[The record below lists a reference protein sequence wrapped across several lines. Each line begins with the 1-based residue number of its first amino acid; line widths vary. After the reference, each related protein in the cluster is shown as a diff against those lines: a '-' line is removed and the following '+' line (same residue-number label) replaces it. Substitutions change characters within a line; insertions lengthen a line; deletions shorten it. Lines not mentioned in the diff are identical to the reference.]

1 MTSTAIDTGR
11 RDALADQIFRATIG
25 AQELLHVYLGDRLGL
40 YATLAQTDSVTPAEF
55 ARASGIAER
64 YAREWLEQQAVA
76 GVIDVD
82 DVGDA
87 QTRRYRL
94 APGTE
99 QVLCDPESLYYV
111 VPLAPLLVSLALA
124 LPRVVD
130 AFRSGGGVPF
140 EDYPGIVDAIA
151 RVNRPMFN
159 HQLASEWIP
168 ALPDI
173 EARLRQSDPPARV
186 ADLGCGTGVSTLAI
200 ARAYPS
206 ALVDGVDLDRESI
219 ETATNSAAG
228 VGDRVSFTCRSAADL
243 DAGQHY
249 DLITLFETLHD
260 MSHPVDVLRSAR
272 HALAPDGAVLI
283 GDERVGETVTAPGDE
298 LDRFNYGWS
307 ALHCL
312 AAALVDPD
320 SAATGAV
327 MRPDTVRRYAH
338 EAGFTRH
345 TVLPIEHDFW
355 RFYRLDP

>member
-1 MTSTAIDTGR
+1 MASTAIETGR

-40 YATLAQTDSVTPAEF
+40 YTALAETGSVTPAEF
-55 ARASGIAER
+55 ARSSGIAER
-64 YAREWLEQQAVA
+64 YAREWLEQQAVS
-76 GVIDVD
+76 GVIDVED
-82 DVGDA
+82 TGDA
-87 QTRRYRL
+87 ETRRYRL

-124 LPRVVD
+124 LPRVID
-130 AFRSGGGVPF
+130 AFRTGGGVPY

-173 EARLRQSDPPARV
+173 EARLGRSEPPARV

-200 ARAYPS
+200 ARAYPD
-206 ALVDGVDLDRESI
+206 ACVDGIDLDRESI
-219 ETATNSAAG
+219 ETATKNTAG
-228 VGDRVSFTCRSAADL
+228 LEDRVMFTCGSAADL
-243 DAGQHY
+243 DGGHRY

-260 MSHPVDVLRSAR
+260 MSHPVEVLRSAR
-272 HALAPDGAVLI
+272 HALAPGGAVLI
-283 GDERVGETVTAPGDE
+283 GDERVGETFTAPGDD

-320 SAATGAV
+320 SAATGTV
-327 MRPDTVRRYAH
+327 IRPETVRRYAH
-338 EAGFTRH
+338 EAGFARC

-355 RFYRLDP
+355 RFYRLDS